1 MPKYPRLTSSL
12 RASTTASVSASI
24 MDYRTIHGRTFHSER
39 HATRYWGPNDE
50 RQAEAMDINHHVL
63 TLLLG
68 GRLHLAPIP
77 RDVGKVLDVG
87 TGTGIWAIDF
97 ADEYP
102 NAQVLGTDL
111 SPIQPYWIPVNCKF
125 EIDDA
130 ELPWTWSEGTFD
142 YVHIRYLVGAVADWP
157 RLFRQAY
164 AALKPGGWIESFE
177 PDAAFESDDGT
188 LSADSELVRWATM
201 NREGGRQ
208 LGRPFAVVSDNLQ
221 LKGIQE
227 AGFTDITV
235 RNLKVG
241 FFCCVTRVDPH
252 HHPLSNYLAC
262 LLIISSLLQIPIS
275 PWPADPHYAEIG
287 QYEQF
292 AIEQDLEGMK

>member
-1 MPKYPRLTSSL
+1 
-12 RASTTASVSASI
+12 

-77 RDVGKVLDVG
+77 RDVGKVLDVV

-164 AALKPGGWIESFE
+164 AALKPGGWVESFE
-177 PDAAFESDDGT
+177 PDSAFASDDGS
-188 LSADSELVRWATM
+188 LPADSQLVHWANL
-201 NREGGRQ
+201 NREGGRRI
-208 LGRPFAVVSDNLQ
+208 GRPFTVVSDDLQ

-235 RNLKVG
+235 KNLKVG
-241 FFCCVTRVDPH
+241 RAGELKPLPITKCAGVLIMTSDP
-252 HHPLSNYLAC
+252 
-262 LLIISSLLQIPIS
+262 
-275 PWPADPHYAEIG
+275 
-287 QYEQF
+287 
-292 AIEQDLEGMK
+292 